1 MGLTG
6 KYDFKG
12 LAKLNALGIKA
23 LCASTPY
30 LAWVLKGG
38 KLTDLIFEFI
48 GNALANWGLVV
59 MNLAAI
65 YVNGE
70 IDQSRLDKSIEDG
83 LAEIARLGVKITK
96 SQGEAIDEKVRKA
109 AREFIPFGSTDELR
123 GDAASRFQ
131 GGGNSPI

>member
-1 MGLTG
+1 MGLSG
-6 KYDFKG
+6 RYDFKG

-38 KLTDLIFEFI
+38 KLTELIFEFI

-59 MNLAAI
+59 MNLGAI

-83 LAEIARLGVKITK
+83 LAEIARLGSKITK
-96 SQGEAIDEKVRKA
+96 AQGEAIDEAVRKA
-109 AREFIPFGSTDELR
+109 ARDFIKFGSVD
-123 GDAASRFQ
+123 GVPDDANSRFQ
-131 GGGNSPI
+131 SGSDPSF